1 MIVGESGS
9 GKSTLPALL
18 LGLYPFDQGNVC
30 LDDQP
35 LSIEQRRQLRQYCSY
50 VGQDITLLNASAADN
65 LLPYQ
70 NDRSESVEAIL
81 QLVELDT
88 VPSIIDGT
96 PLGSRGT
103 KLSGGQ
109 RQRMALAQALTARNP
124 IAIFDEPTSA
134 LDSSMAQRMVQTIRS
149 QRQGQTTIMIVHD
162 HGLLAMADH
171 VIRIP

>member
-1 MIVGESGS
+1 MIAVAA
-9 GKSTLPALL
+9 KAPLPALL
-18 LGLYPFDQGNVC
+18 LGLYPFDHGNSC
-30 LDDQP
+30 LEGQP
-35 LSIEQRRQLRQYCSY
+35 LSIEQRRQLRQYCNY

-88 VPSIIDGT
+88 VPSIIDGA

-109 RQRMALAQALTARNP
+109 RQRMALAQALTACKP

-134 LDSSMAQRMVQTIRS
+134 LDGHMAQRMVQIIKR

-162 HGLLAMADH
+162 QGLLTMADH
-171 VIRIP
+171 VIRMP